1 MRAKQAWVSE
11 RRGIP
16 CHFCRRW
23 DPQFFNFYVI
33 ISKMKINRN
42 KDGLS
47 KVLMAV
53 AIVCLMAGGY
63 LIARRKMRFREAASL
78 PFYKIELSQVND
90 GMYEGK
96 TYTSFL
102 HLQLKV
108 TVEDHKIKSI
118 DVLENEG
125 IDAETARPIIQKM
138 IEQNSIVVPA
148 IKGAELGSLVYI
160 SCVSNAL
167 NGAEK

>member
-1 MRAKQAWVSE
+1 MR
-11 RRGIP
+11 
-16 CHFCRRW
+16 
-23 DPQFFNFYVI
+23 DPQFFIFYVI

-42 KDGLS
+42 IDGLS

-53 AIVCLMAGGY
+53 ALVCLMAGGY

-78 PFYKIELSQVND
+78 PFYKIELSQIND
-90 GMYEGK
+90 GTYEGK

-102 HLQLKV
+102 HLQLNV
-108 TVEDHKIKSI
+108 TVEDHKLKSI

-138 IEQNSIVVPA
+138 IEQNAVVVPA
-148 IKGAELGSLVYI
+148 VKGAELGSLVYI
-160 SCVSNAL
+160 SCVSCAL
-167 NGAEK
+167 NGAE

>member
-1 MRAKQAWVSE
+1 MR
-11 RRGIP
+11 
-16 CHFCRRW
+16 

-42 KDGLS
+42 IDGLS

-53 AIVCLMAGGY
+53 ALVCLMAGGY

-90 GMYEGK
+90 GTYEGK

-102 HLQLKV
+102 HLQLNV
-108 TVEDHKIKSI
+108 TVEDHKLKSI

-138 IEQNSIVVPA
+138 IEQNAVVVPA
-148 IKGAELGSLVYI
+148 VKGAELGSLVYI
-160 SCVSNAL
+160 SCVSCAL
-167 NGAEK
+167 NGAE

>member
-1 MRAKQAWVSE
+1 
-11 RRGIP
+11 
-16 CHFCRRW
+16 
-23 DPQFFNFYVI
+23 
-33 ISKMKINRN
+33 
-42 KDGLS
+42 
-47 KVLMAV
+47 MAV
-53 AIVCLMAGGY
+53 ALVCLMAGGY

-108 TVEDHKIKSI
+108 TVEDHNIKSI

-125 IDAETARPIIQKM
+125 IDGETARPIIQKM

-160 SCVSNAL
+160 IRGKQVMIDSDLAMLYQVETNRRYLSED
-167 NGAEK
+167 G